1 MDSIAINTDPAALP
15 RHVGIIMD
23 GNGRWAKQQGL
34 VRTKGHE
41 EGLKRA
47 KDIAKAAADIG
58 LAYVTL
64 YVFSTE
70 NWKRTEQEVGFL
82 MNLIHIHLLDELQ
95 FYRDN
100 QIRVKQ
106 IGNIEGLPITIQRDI
121 REAEDDTK
129 DFTGLTI
136 VLAINYGGR
145 DEIVR
150 AVNKLISHATGSST
164 NAEHIQLHASD
175 SVVTDTVSF
184 DENAIASAFDIPD
197 LPDVDLLIRTG
208 GEKRLSNFLMW
219 KSAYAELIFSD
230 TLWPDYGKKEFYQD
244 IAEYQRRTRRFGAI
258 PEEQTGGERR

>member
-1 MDSIAINTDPAALP
+1 MESTAINTAPGSLP

-23 GNGRWAKQQGL
+23 GNGRWARQKGL

-47 KDIAKAAADIG
+47 KDITKAAADLG
-58 LAYVTL
+58 LEYVTL

-100 QIRVKQ
+100 QIRVRQ
-106 IGNIEGLPITIQRDI
+106 IGDLSGLPKNIQKDI
-121 REAEDDTK
+121 REAEEDTK
-129 DFTGLTI
+129 DFTGLTV
-136 VLAINYGGR
+136 VLAVNYGGR

-150 AVNKLISHATGSST
+150 AVNKLASSGKTSISEEDISS
-164 NAEHIQLHASD
+164 
-175 SVVTDTVSF
+175 SF
-184 DENAIASAFDIPD
+184 DISD

-219 KSAYAELIFSD
+219 KSAYAELVFSD
-230 TLWPDYGKKEFYQD
+230 TLWPDYGRDEFIAD
-244 IAEYQRRTRRFGAI
+244 IAEYQKRTRKFGAVLDDKA
-258 PEEQTGGERR
+258 EGGKK

>member
-1 MDSIAINTDPAALP
+1 MESTAINTAPGSLP

-23 GNGRWAKQQGL
+23 GNGRWARQRGL

-47 KDIAKAAADIG
+47 KDITKAAADLG
-58 LAYVTL
+58 LEYVTL

-100 QIRVKQ
+100 QIRVRQ
-106 IGNIEGLPITIQRDI
+106 IGDLSGLPKNIQKDI
-121 REAEDDTK
+121 REAEEDTK
-129 DFTGLTI
+129 DFTGLTV
-136 VLAINYGGR
+136 VLAVNYGGR

-150 AVNKLISHATGSST
+150 AVNKLASSGKTSISEEDISS
-164 NAEHIQLHASD
+164 
-175 SVVTDTVSF
+175 SF
-184 DENAIASAFDIPD
+184 DISD

-219 KSAYAELIFSD
+219 KSAYAELVFSD
-230 TLWPDYGKKEFYQD
+230 TLWPDYGRDEFIAD
-244 IAEYQRRTRRFGAI
+244 IAEYQKRTRKFGAVLDDKA
-258 PEEQTGGERR
+258 EGGKK

>member
-1 MDSIAINTDPAALP
+1 MEHTAIHTDRAALP

-23 GNGRWAKQQGL
+23 GNGRWARQRGQA
-34 VRTKGHE
+34 RTKGHE

-47 KDIAKAAADIG
+47 KDITKAAADLG
-58 LAYVTL
+58 LEYVTL

-100 QIRVKQ
+100 QIRVRQ
-106 IGNIEGLPITIQRDI
+106 IGNLSGLPSLIQKDI
-121 REAEDDTK
+121 REAEEDTK
-129 DFTGLTI
+129 DFTGLTV
-136 VLAINYGGR
+136 VLAVNYGGR

-150 AVNKLISHATGSST
+150 AASKLAASGKTSITEEDIGSALDM
-164 NAEHIQLHASD
+164 AE
-175 SVVTDTVSF
+175 
-184 DENAIASAFDIPD
+184 

-219 KSAYAELIFSD
+219 KSAYAELVFSD
-230 TLWPDYGKKEFYQD
+230 TLWPDYGKEEFLND
-244 IAEYQRRTRRFGAI
+244 IAEYQRRTRKFGAVLDDKA
-258 PEEQTGGERR
+258 EGGKQ

>member
-1 MDSIAINTDPAALP
+1 MESTAINTAPGSLP

-23 GNGRWAKQQGL
+23 GNGRWARQRGL

-47 KDIAKAAADIG
+47 KDITKAAADLG
-58 LAYVTL
+58 LEYVTL

-100 QIRVKQ
+100 QIRVRQ
-106 IGNIEGLPITIQRDI
+106 IGDLSGLPKNIQKDI
-121 REAEDDTK
+121 REAEEDTK
-129 DFTGLTI
+129 DFTGLTVI
-136 VLAINYGGR
+136 LAVNYGGR

-150 AVNKLISHATGSST
+150 AVNKIISSGKTSICEEDISS
-164 NAEHIQLHASD
+164 S
-175 SVVTDTVSF
+175 
-184 DENAIASAFDIPD
+184 FDIPD

-219 KSAYAELIFSD
+219 KSAYAELVFSD
-230 TLWPDYGKKEFYQD
+230 TLWPDYGREEFVAD
-244 IAEYQRRTRRFGAI
+244 IAEYQKRTRKFGAVLDDKA
-258 PEEQTGGERR
+258 EGGK

>member
-1 MDSIAINTDPAALP
+1 
-15 RHVGIIMD
+15 MD
-23 GNGRWAKQQGL
+23 GNGRWARQRGQ

-47 KDIAKAAADIG
+47 KDIAKAAADLG

-82 MNLIHIHLLDELQ
+82 MNLIHLHLLDELQ

-100 QIRVKQ
+100 QIRVRH
-106 IGNIEGLPITIQRDI
+106 IGDLSGLPKNIQQDI

-150 AVNKLISHATGSST
+150 AVNRISADPAAGTHTITEA
-164 NAEHIQLHASD
+164 D
-175 SVVTDTVSF
+175 
-184 DENAIASAFDIPD
+184 IAAAFDIPE

-219 KSAYAELIFSD
+219 KSAYAELVFSD
-230 TLWPDYGKKEFYQD
+230 TLWPDYGRQEFYRD
-244 IAEYQRRTRRFGAI
+244 IAAYQQRTRRFGAV
-258 PEEQTGGERR
+258 PEEQKTTGSTQR

>member
-1 MDSIAINTDPAALP
+1 
-15 RHVGIIMD
+15 MD
-23 GNGRWAKQQGL
+23 GNGRWARQRGL

-47 KDIAKAAADIG
+47 KDITKAAADLG
-58 LAYVTL
+58 LEYVTL

-100 QIRVKQ
+100 QIRVRQ
-106 IGNIEGLPITIQRDI
+106 IGDLSGLPKNIQKDI
-121 REAEDDTK
+121 REAEEDTK
-129 DFTGLTI
+129 GFSGLTV
-136 VLAINYGGR
+136 VLAVNYGGR

-150 AVNKLISHATGSST
+150 AVNKLASSGKSSISEEDISS
-164 NAEHIQLHASD
+164 S
-175 SVVTDTVSF
+175 
-184 DENAIASAFDIPD
+184 FDIPD

-219 KSAYAELIFSD
+219 KSAYAELVFSD
-230 TLWPDYGKKEFYQD
+230 TLWPDYGRDEFIAD
-244 IAEYQRRTRRFGAI
+244 IAEYQKRTRKFGAVLDDKA
-258 PEEQTGGERR
+258 EGGK

>member
-1 MDSIAINTDPAALP
+1 MESVAINTDPSALP

-23 GNGRWAKQQGL
+23 GNGRWAKQRGQ

-106 IGNIEGLPITIQRDI
+106 IGNLAGLPQNIQKDI
-121 REAEDDTK
+121 REAEEDTK
-129 DFTGLTI
+129 NFTGLTI

-150 AVNKLISHATGSST
+150 AVNRLTEAGKT
-164 NAEHIQLHASD
+164 NLTEEQITQ
-175 SVVTDTVSF
+175 SF
-184 DENAIASAFDIPD
+184 DLAE

-219 KSAYAELIFSD
+219 KSAYAELVFSD
-230 TLWPDYGKKEFYQD
+230 TLWPDYGKQEFYRD
-244 IAEYQRRTRRFGAI
+244 IAEYQKRTRRFGAVLDEK
-258 PEEQTGGERR
+258 PLEGKR

>member
-1 MDSIAINTDPAALP
+1 
-15 RHVGIIMD
+15 MD
-23 GNGRWAKQQGL
+23 GNGRWARQRGL

-47 KDIAKAAADIG
+47 KDITKAAADLG
-58 LAYVTL
+58 LEYVTL

-100 QIRVKQ
+100 QIRVRQ
-106 IGNIEGLPITIQRDI
+106 IGDLSGLPKNIQKDI
-121 REAEDDTK
+121 REAEEDTK
-129 DFTGLTI
+129 GFSGLTI
-136 VLAINYGGR
+136 VLAVNYGGR

-150 AVNKLISHATGSST
+150 AVNKLTSTGSTSIT
-164 NAEHIQLHASD
+164 EEDISAS
-175 SVVTDTVSF
+175 
-184 DENAIASAFDIPD
+184 FDIPD

-219 KSAYAELIFSD
+219 KSAYAELVFSD
-230 TLWPDYGKKEFYQD
+230 TLWPDYGRDEFIAD
-244 IAEYQRRTRRFGAI
+244 IAEYQKRTRKFGAVLDDKA
-258 PEEQTGGERR
+258 EGGK

>member
-1 MDSIAINTDPAALP
+1 MESTEIHIDPVALP

-23 GNGRWAKQQGL
+23 GNGRWARQRGQ

-58 LAYVTL
+58 LEYVTL

-82 MNLIHIHLLDELQ
+82 MNLIHLHLLDELQ

-100 QIRVKQ
+100 QIRVRQ
-106 IGNIEGLPITIQRDI
+106 IGDLFGLPQNIQKDI
-121 REAEDDTK
+121 QEAEADTK

-136 VLAINYGGR
+136 VLAVNYGGR

-150 AVNKLISHATGSST
+150 AVNRLSADPAGRHPITEADIS
-164 NAEHIQLHASD
+164 
-175 SVVTDTVSF
+175 
-184 DENAIASAFDIPD
+184 SAFDMPD

-219 KSAYAELIFSD
+219 KSAYAELVFSD
-230 TLWPDYGKKEFYQD
+230 TLWPDYGRQEFYRD
-244 IAEYQRRTRRFGAI
+244 IAEYQRRTRKFGAV
-258 PEEQTGGERR
+258 PDDTAEGGRT

>member
-1 MDSIAINTDPAALP
+1 
-15 RHVGIIMD
+15 MD
-23 GNGRWAKQQGL
+23 GNGRWARQRGL

-47 KDIAKAAADIG
+47 KDITKAAADLG
-58 LAYVTL
+58 LEYVTL

-95 FYRDN
+95 FYKDN
-100 QIRVKQ
+100 QIRVRQ
-106 IGNIEGLPITIQRDI
+106 IGKLSELHKTIQKDI
-121 REAEDDTK
+121 LEAEEDTK

-150 AVNKLISHATGSST
+150 AVNRIVANSQGRSPEGTASVNEEDISA
-164 NAEHIQLHASD
+164 
-175 SVVTDTVSF
+175 
-184 DENAIASAFDIPD
+184 AFDIPE

-230 TLWPDYGKKEFYQD
+230 TLWPDYGKEEFIAD
-244 IAEYQRRTRRFGAI
+244 IAEYQKRTRKFGAVLDDKA
-258 PEEQTGGERR
+258 EGGK

>member
-1 MDSIAINTDPAALP
+1 MNIASGTLP

-23 GNGRWAKQQGL
+23 GNGRWAKQRGL

-47 KDIAKAAADIG
+47 KDIAKAASDLG
-58 LAYVTL
+58 LEYVTL

-100 QIRVKQ
+100 QIRVRQ
-106 IGNIEGLPITIQRDI
+106 IGNLSGLPKNIQKDI
-121 REAEDDTK
+121 LEAEEDTK
-129 DFTGLTI
+129 NFTGLTI

-150 AVNKLISHATGSST
+150 AVRRIASGAVPNGKDGITEADIS
-164 NAEHIQLHASD
+164 
-175 SVVTDTVSF
+175 
-184 DENAIASAFDIPD
+184 SAFDIPE

-219 KSAYAELIFSD
+219 KSAYAELVFSD
-230 TLWPDYGKKEFYQD
+230 TLWPDYGKEEFLAD
-244 IAEYQRRTRRFGAI
+244 IAEYQKRTRRFGAVTD
-258 PEEQTGGERR
+258 EKSDGGRK